1 MISSLRG
8 GLFMAKLLGAF
19 AFMMLATPEGDDLG
33 ANLASALKTMQGA
46 GQSIPAATAEAIQKA
61 AVKRDATG
69 LADAAHPLVFLE
81 LTINPEGRVRVSP
94 GAAVPAMKAGV
105 AALALV
111 KVNNQSGGQQRL
123 IPRCQCPGSDS
134 NPFSVS
140 MMNAKGGPADLI
152 GRELEYMLV
161 KVSCQR
167 PGPREALFAFH
178 AGQGTEDIGFR
189 GETAVLFKVAD

>member
-1 MISSLRG
+1 MDM
-8 GLFMAKLLGAF
+8 FLGAF
-19 AFMMLATPEGDDLG
+19 AFVMLATAQGDDLG
-33 ANLASALKTMQGA
+33 ANLASALKTIQAA
-46 GQSIPAATAEAIQKA
+46 GQSLPQATAEAIQKA
-61 AVKRDATG
+61 AVKRDAAA
-69 LADAAHPLVFLE
+69 LADAAQSLVFLE
-81 LTINPEGRVRVSP
+81 VTINPEGRVRVSP

-123 IPRCQCPGSDS
+123 IPRCQCPGSDA
-134 NPFSVS
+134 NPFSVA

-161 KVSCQR
+161 KISCER
-167 PGPREALFAFH
+167 PGPREAIFAFQ